1 MVMSTTLFALSSEYC
16 FLSREFEAA
25 NINYRFGLTRPGIE
39 HTISHTQN
47 KHTNYHIVQHQGSLK
62 LLSIT
67 NMVSKYLSDRGDN
80 HQRNRRDGQFIVVI
94 YFSRMV

>member
-1 MVMSTTLFALSSEYC
+1 MVMSTTVFALSSEYC

-25 NINYRFGLTRPGIE
+25 HINYRFGLTRPGIE

-47 KHTNYHIVQHQGSLK
+47 KHNNYDIVQHQGSLK

-67 NMVSKYLSDRGDN
+67 NITLSDRGDN

-94 YFSRMV
+94 YISRMI